1 MPDATAAGP
10 NRRPVAGYLWA
21 APISAI
27 GLAAA
32 GLAAATGGRCRTVGG
47 VLEAHGG
54 ALARWLPRVGIGMRP
69 AAMTL
74 GHVVIAVNVAT
85 LDRMRAH
92 ELVHVAQVERW
103 GIFFPF
109 AYFAASLIAGAR
121 GGDPYRD
128 NAFERAARRAE

>member
-1 MPDATAAGP
+1 MSRSAL
-10 NRRPVAGYLWA
+10 GYLWA
-21 APISAI
+21 APVTLV

-32 GLAAATGGRCRTVGG
+32 GMAAATGGRCRGVDG

-74 GHVVIAVNVAT
+74 GHVVIAVDAAT
-85 LDRMRAH
+85 LDRMRSH